1 MRSAG
6 FGKCLIQETHRMQK
20 RMAGF
25 YILPALLFYGAIHPK
40 KLPVAGSVGVPGMTL
55 FAKKYFFLDG
65 LSDLWYHV

>member
-25 YILPALLFYGAIHPK
+25 YILPAIRFLCCHASEEAAGGRFCRCEEIPCYAFWLIVLL
-40 KLPVAGSVGVPGMTL
+40 
-55 FAKKYFFLDG
+55 
-65 LSDLWYHV
+65 

>member
-25 YILPALLFYGAIHPK
+25 YILPAIRFLWCHASEEA
-40 KLPVAGSVGVPGMTL
+40 AGGR
-55 FAKKYFFLDG
+55 FCR
-65 LSDLWYHV
+65 

>member
-1 MRSAG
+1 
-6 FGKCLIQETHRMQK
+6 
-20 RMAGF
+20 MADPCTLYMVRGSVF
-25 YILPALLFYGAIHPK
+25 VAMHPK